1 MYALTSQLK
10 TMTFDS
16 TAIWSEIPH
25 LIRHGTF
32 FLHYFIISAIYQTLG
47 ILNVRLFLSDLCQ
60 QRLQ

>member
-1 MYALTSQLK
+1 
-10 TMTFDS
+10 MTFDS